1 MKTKENNKLAEMLS
15 EAYRAG
21 FEAGVSWS
29 EFNQGFQPSG
39 CRELDLQEPERTG
52 SNGSVQTES
61 GTNGTI
67 QLLLH
72 VLEDLG
78 GKECICPY
86 GTATKCKQTRELLS
100 QL

>member
-39 CRELDLQEPERTG
+39 CRELDLQVPERTG
-52 SNGSVQTES
+52 SNRSDQMES

-72 VLEDLG
+72 ALEDLG
-78 GKECICPY
+78 GKEYICPF
-86 GTATKCKQTRELLS
+86 GTATRCKQTRDFLC